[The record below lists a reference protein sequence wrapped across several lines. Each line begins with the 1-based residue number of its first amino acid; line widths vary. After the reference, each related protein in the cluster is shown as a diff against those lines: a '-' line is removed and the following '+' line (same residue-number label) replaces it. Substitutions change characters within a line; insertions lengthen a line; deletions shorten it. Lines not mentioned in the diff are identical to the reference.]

1 MNVHPM
7 SVGPTP
13 DGPVQCAPYPLGCL
27 VAYAKTHGDG
37 CLDAYFDFRPITP
50 VFYQDALASMDAL
63 TEPGVFLFSS
73 YVWNH
78 AANRTVAEHVKR
90 RFPEALIV
98 FGGPQVPRD
107 RDPLDR
113 FFAEHACIDVV
124 VRGEGE
130 HALAELLDAIRCR
143 TDFGAIPGL
152 SYRRGHVVHG
162 PDRERTKS
170 LAALPSPYTTGLF
183 DHWVDGTDYM
193 ALETNRGCPYGCTF
207 CDWGAATLAKVRELD
222 LARVLGEIDYAGR
235 HRIATVFICDAN
247 FGILKRDLEIARHL
261 AATHDRYGFPQVVNY
276 SNAKV
281 VRPELEQIIKTFRDA
296 GLNAIGQIAIQ
307 TTNQTVLD
315 IVKRSNIKTSEYD
328 KLVAFFRREKIPAMS
343 DIMVGLPGST
353 LATCKQDLQFLFDR
367 RIHAHAFP
375 TIVMPNAPM
384 ADPAYRERHAIEIDA
399 DGFVEASFSFT
410 KDDYAR
416 MFELCQAY
424 KLFANL
430 GTGLFKYLLLFLQL
444 DLGVRALDLVTAWL
458 ATVPNAPAQY
468 PASYRL
474 FEQMFRRRGASA
486 RERDVVLLRW
496 DDAGGEA
503 VLGNVEALLR
513 EALALAAATF
523 GVRTTG
529 SDVDAVVRA
538 QTAVLP
544 SRGGTVRALDLPHDV
559 PSYFAAVASLVNLE
573 ERPASFVPLR
583 AYGPGTLAIT
593 EVRQTLAYNDYGA
606 PHFRLEQ
613 PSNLAC

>member
-1 MNVHPM
+1 MKVHPM

-13 DGPVQCAPYPLGCL
+13 HGPVQCAPYPLGCL
-27 VAYAKTHGDG
+27 VAYAKAHGDG
-37 CLDAYFDFRPITP
+37 CLDSYFDFRPITP
-50 VFYQDALASMDAL
+50 VYYQDALESVDVL

-78 AANRTVAEHVKR
+78 AANRTVAERVKR
-90 RFPEALIV
+90 RFPEALVV

-130 HALAELLDAIRCR
+130 HALAEMLDAIRCR
-143 TDFGAIPGL
+143 TDFAAVPGL
-152 SYRRGHVVHG
+152 SSRRGDVVHG

-261 AATHDRYGFPQVVNY
+261 AATHDRYGFPKVVNY

-328 KLVAFFRREKIPAMS
+328 KLVAFFRREQIPAMS

-353 LATCKQDLQFLFDR
+353 LATCKHDLQFLFDR

-416 MFELCQAY
+416 MFDLCQAY

-468 PASYRL
+468 PVSHRL

-496 DDAGGEA
+496 DDADGEA

-523 GVRTTG
+523 GVRATG

-544 SRGGTVRALDLPHDV
+544 SRGSTVRALDLPHDV
-559 PSYFAAVASLVNLE
+559 PAYFAAVASLVNLE
-573 ERPASFVPLR
+573 ERAASFAPLR